1 MSDTESGRP
10 ESGRP
15 ESGQAEFNQA
25 EFNEAA
31 LVMVYDAEFGWGR
44 DDDFFASVV
53 NEVPASR
60 VLDLGC
66 GTGRLALALAA
77 AGHRVTGVDPAGES
91 LDAARAKPGAD
102 QVTWIEGT
110 SEALPDNAFD
120 TAVMTSH
127 VAQFFITDEQ
137 WAQVLADLKRA
148 LVPGGRLTFDTRDPR
163 AKGWEQ
169 WAERYSCR
177 DLGLPDGRTVT
188 VTLEVTSVAANVVSS
203 SARYAFSD
211 GTELVGTEDL
221 RFRTEAEL
229 RSSLGAAGFT
239 IEQIYGGW
247 DRAPVGSPDGEFL
260 IIARA

>member
-1 MSDTESGRP
+1 MSDFESDL
-10 ESGRP
+10 
-15 ESGQAEFNQA
+15 A
-25 EFNEAA
+25 EFNESA
-31 LVMVYDAEFGWGR
+31 LVMVYDAEFGWSR

-77 AGHRVTGVDPAGES
+77 AGHRVTGVDPARAS
-91 LDAARAKPGAD
+91 LAQARAKPGAD
-102 QVTWIEGT
+102 QVRWIDGT
-110 SEALPDNAFD
+110 SAVLPDAAFD

-127 VAQFFITDEQ
+127 VAQYFITDEQ

-163 AKGWEQ
+163 AKGWEE
-169 WAERYSCR
+169 WGERYSCR
-177 DLGLPDGRTVT
+177 DLSLPDGRTVT
-188 VTLEVTSVAANVVSS
+188 VTLEVTAVAGNVVSS

-211 GTELVGTEDL
+211 GTELVSTEDL

-247 DRAPVGSPDGEFL
+247 DRTPVGSPDGEFL